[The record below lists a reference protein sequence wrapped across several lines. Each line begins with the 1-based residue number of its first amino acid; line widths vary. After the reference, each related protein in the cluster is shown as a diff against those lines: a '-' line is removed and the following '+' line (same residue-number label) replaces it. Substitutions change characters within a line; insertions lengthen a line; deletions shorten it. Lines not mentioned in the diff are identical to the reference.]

1 VWVIVKSVAAF
12 SPGENLTLA
21 GVLVTGIVVLV
32 FAQVVKR
39 SPFFQLRP
47 VKYETGD
54 PPAQ

>member
-1 VWVIVKSVAAF
+1 
-12 SPGENLTLA
+12 
-21 GVLVTGIVVLV
+21 VLV

-54 PPAQ
+54 PPTQ